1 MSVVLTPSQSAPAS
15 APALL
20 TAAEFMAGH
29 SHRYAELVRGRVQ
42 ELPTPSARHGEVCV
56 NAILCLAIFVKEHRL
71 GRVCSNDSLFFTRR
85 EPDSVRGPDVSYYSF
100 ARMPAGPA
108 PQGVCEIAPEFA
120 VEVRS
125 PSDTWAE
132 IFVKIGEY
140 LKVGVTAVLDPD
152 RPSATVYRA
161 TGQTEFAAG
170 DVRTLPEVLPGF
182 EVAVAKFFE

>member
-1 MSVVLTPSQSAPAS
+1 MS
-15 APALL
+15 
-20 TAAEFMAGH
+20 
-29 SHRYAELVRGRVQ
+29 
-42 ELPTPSARHGEVCV
+42 
-56 NAILCLAIFVKEHRL
+56 
-71 GRVCSNDSLFFTRR
+71 
-85 EPDSVRGPDVSYYSF
+85 GPDVSYYSF

-125 PSDTWAE
+125 PSNTWAE

-140 LKVGVTAVLDPD
+140 LKVGVTAVLVLDPD

-170 DVRTLPEVLPGF
+170 DVLTLPEVLPGF